1 MKRGSCGWA
10 RLRALAFLASFS
22 AWHPASPVVAQAP
35 ASQTLSRHRVEA
47 YFADSLRRGAQRV
60 ITTEGQ
66 TSRIAAASPIPRNIM
81 LTTRVASEAVVD
93 AATATGDSRVVLP
106 DRAFVETN
114 DGTGML
120 LVPVV
125 IIEGRGLRYSNGA
138 FRGSIRVGLED
149 SLSIGSSVALPS
161 PIRFFVSGTVDSIQ
175 RPDTAVVHTNLPFAT
190 INLVQ
195 GVRVPTVSL
204 NVRTTLHPGG
214 VDVDVPV
221 SLDTLRIS
229 ASPPRVQGMG
239 LEETDLVFGPG
250 PFAGGTVI
258 QLSADNGR
266 LAEDEVQLSAAGTAR
281 TTLRSYWFGP
291 STVTARSIAFAD
303 AEISVDFAFPWLFLS
318 ASLLGGA
325 MGGLAAWLQ
334 RRKAEAPGIRLTSGA
349 LLGLIATVLYA
360 VGVNVTPLNP
370 TVSTG
375 QAVVFGLA
383 AVIGYLGM
391 LKIPGAGS
399 SAIAES

>member
-1 MKRGSCGWA
+1 M
-10 RLRALAFLASFS
+10 
-22 AWHPASPVVAQAP
+22 Q
-35 ASQTLSRHRVEA
+35 
-47 YFADSLRRGAQRV
+47 
-60 ITTEGQ
+60 GQ
-66 TSRIAAASPIPRNIM
+66 TSRITAANPIPRNVI

-93 AATATGDSRVVLP
+93 ASTATGDTRVVLP
-106 DRAFVETN
+106 DRAFVETSG
-114 DGTGML
+114 GTGML

-125 IIEGRGLRYSNGA
+125 IIEGRGLRYSDGA

-161 PIRFFVSGTVDSIQ
+161 PIHFFVSGTVDSIQ

-195 GVRVPTVSL
+195 GARVATVSL

-214 VDVDVPV
+214 VDVNVPV
-221 SLDTLRIS
+221 ALDTLRIS

-239 LEETDLVFGPG
+239 LEETDLVLGAG
-250 PFAGGTVI
+250 PFADGTVI
-258 QLSADNGR
+258 QLSADNGS
-266 LAEDEVQLSAAGTAR
+266 LTEDEVQLSAAGTAR

-303 AEISVDFAFPWLFLS
+303 AEISVDFAFPWLFLA

-325 MGGLAAWLQ
+325 AGGLAAWLQ
-334 RRKAEAPGIRLTSGA
+334 RSQRRKIGAPWSRLASGA

-360 VGVNVTPLNP
+360 VGVNVTPLDP

-383 AVIGYLGM
+383 AVIGYLGT
-391 LKIPGAGS
+391 LKIPGAVS
-399 SAIAES
+399 VASAE

>member
-1 MKRGSCGWA
+1 MNWGPIGWA
-10 RLRALAFLASFS
+10 LLRALVLLASFS
-22 AWHPASPVVAQAP
+22 AWRPASSIVAQVP

-47 YFADSLRRGAQRV
+47 YFADSLQGGAQRV
-60 ITTEGQ
+60 ITTQGQ
-66 TSRIAAASPIPRNIM
+66 TSRITAANPIPRNVM

-93 AATATGDSRVVLP
+93 ASTANGDTRVVLP
-106 DRAFVETN
+106 DRGFVEIN
-114 DGTGML
+114 GGTGML

-125 IIEGRGLRYSNGA
+125 IIEGRGLRYSDGA

-161 PIRFFVSGTVDSIQ
+161 PIHFFVSGTVDSIQ

-195 GVRVPTVSL
+195 GARVPTVSL

-221 SLDTLRIS
+221 TLDTLRIS

-239 LEETDLVFGPG
+239 LEETDLVLGAG
-250 PFAGGTVI
+250 PFADGTVI
-258 QLSADNGR
+258 QLSADNGS

-303 AEISVDFAFPWLFLS
+303 AEISVDFAFPWVFLA

-325 MGGLAAWLQ
+325 TGGLAAWLQ
-334 RRKAEAPGIRLTSGA
+334 KRKTEAPGIRLASGA

-360 VGVNVTPLNP
+360 VGVNVTPLTP

-383 AVIGYLGM
+383 AVIGYLGT
-391 LKIPGAGS
+391 LKIPGAVS
-399 SAIAES
+399 SASAES

>member
-1 MKRGSCGWA
+1 
-10 RLRALAFLASFS
+10 
-22 AWHPASPVVAQAP
+22 
-35 ASQTLSRHRVEA
+35 
-47 YFADSLRRGAQRV
+47 
-60 ITTEGQ
+60 
-66 TSRIAAASPIPRNIM
+66 
-81 LTTRVASEAVVD
+81 
-93 AATATGDSRVVLP
+93 
-106 DRAFVETN
+106 
-114 DGTGML
+114 ML

-149 SLSIGSSVALPS
+149 SLSTGSSVALPS

-175 RPDTAVVHTNLPFAT
+175 RPDTAVVHTNLPFAA
-190 INLVQ
+190 INLVH

-221 SLDTLRIS
+221 TLDTLRVS

-239 LEETDLVFGPG
+239 LEETELVLSAG
-250 PFAGGTVI
+250 PFADGTVI
-258 QLSADNGR
+258 QLSANNGS

-303 AEISVDFAFPWLFLS
+303 SEISVDFAFPWLFLA

-325 MGGLAAWLQ
+325 IGGLAAWLQ
-334 RRKAEAPGIRLTSGA
+334 KRKTEAPWILRLASGA
-349 LLGLIATVLYA
+349 LLGLIGAVLYA
-360 VGVNVTPLNP
+360 VGVNVTPINP

-383 AVIGYLGM
+383 AMVGYLGT
-391 LKIPGAGS
+391 LKMPGAGS
-399 SAIAES
+399 VPNAAS